1 MDLGLKGKIALV
13 TGGSRGIGRAC
24 VEALAREGAHV
35 TLSYASNA
43 QAAEDTVAAVKA
55 AGGQAEAVQ
64 FDVGNADACK
74 EAVDK
79 IVKTHGGLHILVNNA
94 GISIDGL
101 IMRFKDA
108 DLVKS
113 FETNVFGSF
122 YLARAA
128 ARPMMKARWGR
139 VIMMG
144 SVVGESGNV
153 GQAAYAATKAALD
166 GMAKSLGK
174 ELGSRGITA
183 NVIAPGYIETDMT
196 KSMNEEMTKVLL
208 SSIPSG
214 SIGKPDDIAN
224 AVLYLASEGAGYVT
238 GQVLNVNGGLYM

>member
-1 MDLGLKGKIALV
+1 MDLGLKGKVALV

-43 QAAEDTVAAVKA
+43 QAAADTVAAVQA

-64 FDVGNADACK
+64 FDVGDADACK
-74 EAVDK
+74 RAVDDV
-79 IVKTHGGLHILVNNA
+79 VKKHGGLHILVNNA

-101 IMRFKDA
+101 VMRFKDA
-108 DLVKS
+108 DLIKS
-113 FETNVFGSF
+113 FETNVFGAF

-166 GMAKSLGK
+166 GMAKSLAK

-196 KSMNEEMTKVLL
+196 KSMNEDMTKLLL

-238 GQVLNVNGGLYM
+238 GQVLNINGGLYM